1 MNKTNACRFSV
12 LLMRI
17 IRPLIGLHF
26 LTRPQLLT
34 R

>member
-1 MNKTNACRFSV
+1 MNQTNARRFSAP
-12 LLMRI
+12 LMRTSE
-17 IRPLIGLHF
+17 PLVGLHF